1 MRYAYLENT
10 TAGHNK
16 FYEMIEDSGGKTFTV
31 KYGRIGNS
39 PQKMQYNIGD
49 WYKKHD
55 EKMKKGYIDLTHTKN
70 PPSPPK
76 PKFETNQEH
85 LKKVNQVYTILNLHK
100 DEIVGGDEYIRD
112 VGAIRASLKDPKSI
126 IKGKLSKE
134 DMIWLNDIWKKI
146 KHYAKKD

>member
-1 MRYAYLENT
+1 MARYAYLENT

-16 FYEMIEDSGGKTFTV
+16 FYEMIGDPTGKTFTV

-39 PQKMQYNIGD
+39 PQTTQYNMSD

-55 EKMKKGYIDLTHTKN
+55 EKIKKGYVDLTHTKS
-70 PPSPPK
+70 PPTPK
-76 PKFETNQEH
+76 PKFVTNLVH
-85 LKKVNQVYTILNLHK
+85 LEKVNQVYAILNLHK
-100 DEIVGGDEYIRD
+100 DKIDGSDEYIRD

-146 KHYAKKD
+146 KHYAKED